1 VWVVLGFFKQ
11 VGGRDRRCKVWKEK
25 PSSPAFTRPREE
37 DGKQCHQNGTI
48 CCLLFLLTVHET
60 MSLCTKHAISFKRKL
75 HQNMSNSKSV
85 LNFYLFFQ
93 VYNLNLRINLIASL
107 TNSIVSPEVGRLFHF
122 SPWF

>member
-11 VGGRDRRCKVWKEK
+11 VGGRDRRCKVGKEK

-85 LNFYLFFQ
+85 LNFLF
-93 VYNLNLRINLIASL
+93 VLSSL
-107 TNSIVSPEVGRLFHF
+107 QFEFKNQFDCIPDKFNR
-122 SPWF
+122 